1 MIWTE
6 SIPLA
11 TLASVATGLICL
23 VLARALLHKLTA
35 RAEFEATLGEY
46 RILPQSWTAVAAVCF
61 VVLEAIAIVA
71 IIAPASR
78 QQGAILAAGL
88 FSLYSLAMAINLLR
102 GRDRI
107 DCGCGGAGQHLSWFL
122 VARNLLLVAGCVC
135 IVTCDMPAMLGV
147 AECIAAAGLVPLL
160 WLLLALFDRIL
171 GNRSHERATS
181 REA

>member
-1 MIWTE
+1 MIAQD
-6 SIPLA
+6 SIALA
-11 TLASVATGLICL
+11 TLASVATGLVCL

-35 RAEFEATLGEY
+35 RAEFAATLTEY
-46 RILPQSWTAVAAVCF
+46 RILPESWSKAAAVGLEA
-61 VVLEAIAIVA
+61 LEAIAIVA

-78 QQGAILAAGL
+78 QAGAVLAAGL
-88 FSLYSLAMAINLLR
+88 FSLYSLAMAINLVR

-122 VARNLLLVAGCVC
+122 VGRNLLLVAACAC

-147 AECIAAAGLVPLL
+147 AECAAAAGLVPLL
-160 WLLLALFDRIL
+160 WLLLVLFDRIL